1 MKKLILLFI
10 LTLFGMSRVVAQ
22 DNNPS
27 QTSDLKAYVDSL
39 STKLNTLQHDY
50 DYLYCRHEINQ
61 LQSELNDLQHDVNI
75 RSNAILISCYHG
87 GYDSGL
93 YSAYR
98 SSYNALVDLYD
109 SVKERIEV
117 GQRAVRLK
125 ILSSNFTQ
133 NEIDVLMKGCGTLD
147 RCLSTLQSS
156 LDYCEFVLGMY
167 RDLK

>member
-10 LTLFGMSRVVAQ
+10 LTLFGMSCVVAQ
-22 DNNPS
+22 DNNLS

-117 GQRAVRLK
+117 GQGA
-125 ILSSNFTQ
+125 
-133 NEIDVLMKGCGTLD
+133 
-147 RCLSTLQSS
+147 
-156 LDYCEFVLGMY
+156 YH
-167 RDLK
+167 

>member
-50 DYLYCRHEINQ
+50 DYLYCSHEIKQ
-61 LQSELNDLQHDVNI
+61 LESDLKDLMHDVNI

-87 GYDSGL
+87 RYDSDL
-93 YSAYR
+93 YSTYR
-98 SSYNALVDLYD
+98 SAYNSLVDLYD

-117 GQRAVRLK
+117 AQRAVSLK

-133 NEIDVLMKGCGTLD
+133 NEIDVLMKGCKFLD
-147 RCLSTLQSS
+147 SCLSALQSS

>member
-10 LTLFGMSRVVAQ
+10 LTLFGMSCVVAQ
-22 DNNPS
+22 DNNLS

-117 GQRAVRLK
+117 GQGALSLK

>member
-10 LTLFGMSRVVAQ
+10 LTLFGMSCVVAQ
-22 DNNPS
+22 DNNLS

-117 GQRAVRLK
+117 GQGAVRLK

>member
-10 LTLFGMSRVVAQ
+10 LTLFGMSCVVAQ
-22 DNNPS
+22 DNNLS

-117 GQRAVRLK
+117 GQGAVSLK

>member
-10 LTLFGMSRVVAQ
+10 LTLFGMSCVVAQ

-50 DYLYCRHEINQ
+50 DYLYCSHEIG
-61 LQSELNDLQHDVNI
+61 LQHLELKDLINNVDI
-75 RSNAILISCYHG
+75 KSNEILIRCYRG
-87 GYDSGL
+87 RYDSDL
-93 YSAYR
+93 YSSYR
-98 SSYNALVDLYD
+98 SYYNAQVDLYD
-109 SVKERIEV
+109 TVKGKVEAV
-117 GQRAVRLK
+117 QGAVRLK

-133 NEIDVLMKGCGTLD
+133 NEIDVLMKGCEFLD

>member
-10 LTLFGMSRVVAQ
+10 LTLFGMSCVVAQ
-22 DNNPS
+22 DNNLS

-61 LQSELNDLQHDVNI
+61 LQSELNYLQHDVNI
-75 RSNAILISCYHG
+75 KSNTILISYYHE
-87 GYDSGL
+87 GYDSDL
-93 YSAYR
+93 YSSYR
-98 SSYNALVDLYD
+98 SYYNAQVDLYD
-109 SVKERIEV
+109 TFKERVEGV
-117 GQRAVRLK
+117 QRAVRLK

-133 NEIDVLMKGCGTLD
+133 NEIDVLMKGCKFLD
-147 RCLSTLQSS
+147 SCLSTLQSS

>member
-1 MKKLILLFI
+1 MKKLLLLFI

-50 DYLYCRHEINQ
+50 DYLYCNHEINQ
-61 LQSELNDLQHDVNI
+61 LHSELNDLQHDVNI
-75 RSNAILISCYHG
+75 RSNAILINCYHG
-87 GYDSGL
+87 RYDSDL

-98 SSYNALVDLYD
+98 SGYNSQVDLYD
-109 SVKERIEV
+109 AYKERVEGV
-117 GQRAVRLK
+117 QRVVRLK

-133 NEIDVLMKGCGTLD
+133 NEINVLMKGCGTLD
-147 RCLSTLQSS
+147 RCLSALQSS
-156 LDYCEFVLGMY
+156 LDYCELVLGMY

>member
-50 DYLYCRHEINQ
+50 DYLYCSHEIKQ
-61 LQSELNDLQHDVNI
+61 LESDLKDLMHDVNI

-87 GYDSGL
+87 RYDSDL
-93 YSAYR
+93 YSTYR
-98 SSYNALVDLYD
+98 SAYNSLVDLYD

-117 GQRAVRLK
+117 AQRAVSLK

-133 NEIDVLMKGCGTLD
+133 NEIDVLMKGCEFLD
-147 RCLSTLQSS
+147 SCLSALQSS

>member
-10 LTLFGMSRVVAQ
+10 LTLFGMSCVVAQ
-22 DNNPS
+22 GNNLS

-117 GQRAVRLK
+117 GQGAVSLK

>member
-10 LTLFGMSRVVAQ
+10 LTLFGMSCVVAQ
-22 DNNPS
+22 DNNLS

-75 RSNAILISCYHG
+75 RSNAILISYYHG

-117 GQRAVRLK
+117 GQGA
-125 ILSSNFTQ
+125 
-133 NEIDVLMKGCGTLD
+133 
-147 RCLSTLQSS
+147 
-156 LDYCEFVLGMY
+156 YH
-167 RDLK
+167 

>member
-109 SVKERIEV
+109 SVKERVEV

-147 RCLSTLQSS
+147 RCLSALQSS

>member
-61 LQSELNDLQHDVNI
+61 IQSELKYLLNDVNI
-75 RSNAILISCYHG
+75 KSNAILINCYHG
-87 GYDSGL
+87 RYDSDL
-93 YSAYR
+93 YSIYR
-98 SSYNALVDLYD
+98 SGYNSQVDLYD
-109 SVKERIEV
+109 SFKENVELV
-117 GQRAVRLK
+117 QRVVRLR

-133 NEIDVLMKGCGTLD
+133 NEINVLMNGCETLD
-147 RCLSTLQSS
+147 RCLSALQSA
-156 LDYCEFVLGMY
+156 LDYCELVIGMY

>member
-27 QTSDLKAYVDSL
+27 QTTDLKAYVDSL

-50 DYLYCRHEINQ
+50 DYLYCSHEINQ
-61 LQSELNDLQHDVNI
+61 LESELKDLLNDVNI
-75 RSNAILISCYHG
+75 KSNDILIRCYHG

-98 SSYNALVDLYD
+98 SSYNAQVGLYD
-109 SVKERIEV
+109 SVKERVEV
-117 GQRAVRLK
+117 GQRAVGLK

-133 NEIDVLMKGCGTLD
+133 NEINVLMNGCETLD
-147 RCLSTLQSS
+147 RCLSALQSA
-156 LDYCEFVLGMY
+156 LDYCELVIGMY

>member
-10 LTLFGMSRVVAQ
+10 LILFGMSRVVAQ

-27 QTSDLKAYVDSL
+27 QTTDLKAYVDSL

-50 DYLYCRHEINQ
+50 DYLYCSHEINQ
-61 LQSELNDLQHDVNI
+61 LQSELEDLQHDVNI

-93 YSAYR
+93 YSTYR
-98 SSYNALVDLYD
+98 SFYNAQVDLYD
-109 SVKERIEV
+109 SVKERVEV

-133 NEIDVLMKGCGTLD
+133 NEINVLMKGCEFLD

>member
-27 QTSDLKAYVDSL
+27 QTTDLKAYVDSL

-50 DYLYCRHEINQ
+50 DYLYCSHEINQ
-61 LQSELNDLQHDVNI
+61 LESELKDLVHNVDI

-98 SSYNALVDLYD
+98 SSYNAQVGLYD
-109 SVKERIEV
+109 SVKERVEV
-117 GQRAVRLK
+117 GQRAVGLK

-133 NEIDVLMKGCGTLD
+133 NEIDVLMKGCKFLD
-147 RCLSTLQSS
+147 SCLSALQSS

>member
-1 MKKLILLFI
+1 MKRLILLFI
-10 LTLFGMSRVVAQ
+10 LTLFGMSCVVAQ
-22 DNNPS
+22 DNNLS

-117 GQRAVRLK
+117 GQGAVSLK

>member
-10 LTLFGMSRVVAQ
+10 LTLFGMSCVVAQ
-22 DNNPS
+22 DNNLS

-117 GQRAVRLK
+117 GQGGVSLK

>member
-10 LTLFGMSRVVAQ
+10 LTLFGMSCVVAQ
-22 DNNPS
+22 DNNLS

-61 LQSELNDLQHDVNI
+61 LQHDVNI

-117 GQRAVRLK
+117 GQGA
-125 ILSSNFTQ
+125 
-133 NEIDVLMKGCGTLD
+133 
-147 RCLSTLQSS
+147 
-156 LDYCEFVLGMY
+156 YH
-167 RDLK
+167 

>member
-1 MKKLILLFI
+1 
-10 LTLFGMSRVVAQ
+10 MSCVVAQ
-22 DNNPS
+22 DNNLS

-117 GQRAVRLK
+117 GQGAVRLK

>member
-27 QTSDLKAYVDSL
+27 QTTDLKAYVDSL

-50 DYLYCRHEINQ
+50 DYLYCSHEINR
-61 LQSELNDLQHDVNI
+61 LQFELKDLMHDVNI
-75 RSNAILISCYHG
+75 KSNDILIRCYRG
-87 GYDSGL
+87 RYDSDL
-93 YSAYR
+93 YSIYR
-98 SSYNALVDLYD
+98 SGYNSQVDLYD
-109 SVKERIEV
+109 SFKENVELV
-117 GQRAVRLK
+117 QRVVRLR

-133 NEIDVLMKGCGTLD
+133 NEINVLMNGCETLD
-147 RCLSTLQSS
+147 RCLSALQSA
-156 LDYCEFVLGMY
+156 LDYCELVIGMY

>member
-39 STKLNTLQHDY
+39 STRLNTLQHDY
-50 DYLYCRHEINQ
+50 DYLYCRHEINR
-61 LQSELNDLQHDVNI
+61 LQSELNYLQHDVNI
-75 RSNAILISCYHG
+75 KSNTILISYYHE

-93 YSAYR
+93 YSSYR
-98 SSYNALVDLYD
+98 SYYNAQVDLYD
-109 SVKERIEV
+109 TFKERVEGV
-117 GQRAVRLK
+117 QRAVRLK

-133 NEIDVLMKGCGTLD
+133 NEIDVLMKGCKFLD
-147 RCLSTLQSS
+147 SCLSTLQSS

>member
-27 QTSDLKAYVDSL
+27 QTTDLKAYVDSL

-50 DYLYCRHEINQ
+50 DYLYCSHEINQ
-61 LQSELNDLQHDVNI
+61 LQSELNDLMHDVNI

-98 SSYNALVDLYD
+98 SFYNAQVDLYD
-109 SVKERIEV
+109 SVKERVEV
-117 GQRAVRLK
+117 VQRVVRLR

-133 NEIDVLMKGCGTLD
+133 NEINVLMKGCKFLD

-156 LDYCEFVLGMY
+156 LDYCELVIGMY

>member
-50 DYLYCRHEINQ
+50 DYLYCRHEINR
-61 LQSELNDLQHDVNI
+61 LQSELNYLQHDVNI
-75 RSNAILISCYHG
+75 KSNTILISYYHE

-93 YSAYR
+93 YSSYR
-98 SSYNALVDLYD
+98 SYYNAQVDLYD
-109 SVKERIEV
+109 TFKERVEGV
-117 GQRAVRLK
+117 QRAVRLK

-133 NEIDVLMKGCGTLD
+133 NEIDVLMKGCKFLD
-147 RCLSTLQSS
+147 SCLSTLQSS

>member
-10 LTLFGMSRVVAQ
+10 LTLFGMSCVVAQ
-22 DNNPS
+22 DNNLS

-98 SSYNALVDLYD
+98 SCYNALVDLYD

-117 GQRAVRLK
+117 GSRGVSLK

>member
-50 DYLYCRHEINQ
+50 DYLYCSHEINR
-61 LQSELNDLQHDVNI
+61 LQFELKDLMHDVNFD
-75 RSNAILISCYHG
+75 SNAILIKCFLG
-87 GYDSGL
+87 RYDSDL
-93 YSAYR
+93 YTTYR
-98 SSYNALVDLYD
+98 SVYNSQVDLYD
-109 SVKERIEV
+109 AFKESVEGV
-117 GQRAVRLK
+117 QRAVRLR

-133 NEIDVLMKGCGTLD
+133 NEIDVLMNGCETLD
-147 RCLSTLQSS
+147 RCLSALQSA
-156 LDYCEFVLGMY
+156 LDYCELVLGMY

>member
-1 MKKLILLFI
+1 MKRLILLFI

-27 QTSDLKAYVDSL
+27 QTTDLKAYVDSL

-50 DYLYCRHEINQ
+50 DYLYCSHEINQ

-109 SVKERIEV
+109 AFKESVEGV
-117 GQRAVRLK
+117 QRAVRLR

>member
-10 LTLFGMSRVVAQ
+10 LTLFGMSCVVAQ
-22 DNNPS
+22 DNNLS

-39 STKLNTLQHDY
+39 STKLNTFQH
-50 DYLYCRHEINQ
+50 
-61 LQSELNDLQHDVNI
+61 DLQHDVNI
-75 RSNAILISCYHG
+75 MSNAILISCYHG

-117 GQRAVRLK
+117 GQGA
-125 ILSSNFTQ
+125 
-133 NEIDVLMKGCGTLD
+133 
-147 RCLSTLQSS
+147 
-156 LDYCEFVLGMY
+156 YH
-167 RDLK
+167 

>member
-10 LTLFGMSRVVAQ
+10 LTLFGMSCVVAQ
-22 DNNPS
+22 DNNLS

-75 RSNAILISCYHG
+75 RSNASLISCFDG

-117 GQRAVRLK
+117 GQGA
-125 ILSSNFTQ
+125 
-133 NEIDVLMKGCGTLD
+133 
-147 RCLSTLQSS
+147 
-156 LDYCEFVLGMY
+156 YH
-167 RDLK
+167 